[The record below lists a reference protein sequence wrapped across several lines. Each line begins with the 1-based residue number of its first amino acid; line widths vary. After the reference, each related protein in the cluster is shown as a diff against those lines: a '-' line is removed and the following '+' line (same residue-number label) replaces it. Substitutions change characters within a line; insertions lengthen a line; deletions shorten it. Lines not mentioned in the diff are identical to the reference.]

1 VSLRLSSLFSRLI
14 TESSQNGSC
23 RPNIAESIAPHGAES
38 RGAEVQNQLKLIL
51 PFSLAV
57 AFSIANPIADLQMT
71 WGETKAATSE
81 KKPEPKRLPW
91 YSSPLEMQQSKTGTP
106 AKNGEKQAAS
116 ASTKTASPNSSSKK
130 TPTAQSI
137 PSAVKPSSRPSVRQ
151 VAGPG
156 SQNQQYQNGSG
167 ESSPIQQQLDALYR
181 EKGLEAPV
189 MSYDALPVQGADDFQ
204 AMQAA
209 QPQQAGA
216 APQNGYRG
224 TPNQQSHNQ
233 PASNSQPTSWFHKIF
248 GRRSRSN
255 EQEQHPPAAPQNAPQ
270 YQGGQNQYQND
281 QPQNGQPQN
290 GQFPGGQ
297 YQHNQPQ
304 NNQQQFTP
312 DQQQQQYNQN
322 SQNQSVRTPQPQQTQ
337 IAQHPRTQK
346 SAAQSRTGNGLD
358 YSRLRQSRATQEP
371 SAQKTR
377 QVSQPQ
383 EQIEEEEPEE
393 SLDFPEVESTP
404 RLQQNS
410 QESDDVESTET
421 AQEAPASSVRNRTP
435 SPFDNLE
442 LHTPEEAAQEGPA
455 AEAEGGA
462 EEMVEE
468 GNNSEAGEA
477 IPHAARADD
486 SEPQNAQPGS
496 NPLIVPDN
504 GPVGPSA
511 QPIIGIDDAEL
522 AAKYRILAAFPEL
535 KGMKGFCPVLLR
547 DDRELVR
554 SKRIYTVSY
563 QNQSHQFSSSDAMR
577 KFQQSPEKYLPVAD
591 GHDTVLLSENE
602 TVIGTLDFAA
612 WYRGRLYLFANL
624 ENLETFVNR
633 PADYERIALGNR
645 APVDTRNPA
654 ADELEEPEESLEFE
668 DPVTDDTIGSEEVR
682 EPEIPANQSPAD
694 ALRGAARPPAGNR
707 PQEKI
712 NVPPPPPESEDEDEI
727 DMPGNQR
734 PTAGLSQTKS
744 WKPASRNLARR

>member
-1 VSLRLSSLFSRLI
+1 M
-14 TESSQNGSC
+14 
-23 RPNIAESIAPHGAES
+23 
-38 RGAEVQNQLKLIL
+38 KLIL
-51 PFSLAV
+51 PFSLAI

-91 YSSPLEMQQSKTGTP
+91 YSSPLEMQQSKAGTP
-106 AKNGEKQAAS
+106 TKNGDKQA
-116 ASTKTASPNSSSKK
+116 ASTKTASPNSSTKK
-130 TPTAQSI
+130 TPAAQSI

-156 SQNQQYQNGSG
+156 SQNQQYQNGS
-167 ESSPIQQQLDALYR
+167 EEYSPIQQQLDALYR

-189 MSYDALPVQGADDFQ
+189 MSYDALPIQGSDDFQ

-216 APQNGYRG
+216 APQNGYRV
-224 TPNQQSHNQ
+224 TPSQQSYNQ
-233 PASNSQPTSWFHKIF
+233 PASNPQPTSWFHKIF
-248 GRRSRSN
+248 GRRSKSN
-255 EQEQHPPAAPQNAPQ
+255 EQEQHPPAAPQNTPQ
-270 YQGGQNQYQND
+270 YQGGQNQYQNG
-281 QPQNGQPQN
+281 QLQNGQPQN

-304 NNQQQFTP
+304 NNQQQYTP
-312 DQQQQQYNQN
+312 TQQQQQYNQN
-322 SQNQSVRTPQPQQTQ
+322 SQNQAARTQQPQQTQ
-337 IAQHPRTQK
+337 TAQQPRTQK
-346 SAAQSRTGNGLD
+346 PAAQTRSGNGLD

-371 SAQKTR
+371 SAQQTR
-377 QVSQPQ
+377 QVSQPRQ
-383 EQIEEEEPEE
+383 QIEEEEPEE

-404 RLQQNS
+404 SLQQNS
-410 QESDDVESTET
+410 QEFDDVESSEA
-421 AQEAPASSVRNRTP
+421 AQEAPASTVRKRTP

-442 LHTPEEAAQEGPA
+442 LHTPEEAAQEAPV
-455 AEAEGGA
+455 AEEEG
-462 EEMVEE
+462 EVEMVEE

-477 IPHAARADD
+477 VPYDAKAD
-486 SEPQNAQPGS
+486 ENEFQNAQPGS

-522 AAKYRILAAFPEL
+522 AAKYRILSAFPEL
-535 KGMKGFCPVLLR
+535 KGMKGFCPVVLR
-547 DDRELVR
+547 DDRELIR

-563 QNQSHQFSSSDAMR
+563 QNQSHQFSSSDAML

-602 TVIGTLDFAA
+602 AVVGTLDFAA

-624 ENLETFVNR
+624 DNLETFVNR
-633 PADYERIALGNR
+633 PALYERIALGNG

-654 ADELEEPEESLEFE
+654 ADEFEEPEESLEFE
-668 DPVTDDTIGSEEVR
+668 NPVTNEEMESDEFQ
-682 EPEIPANQSPAD
+682 EPAIPANRSPAD
-694 ALRGAARPPAGNR
+694 ALRGPVRPPAGNR

-712 NVPPPPPESEDEDEI
+712 NVPPPPPESDDEDEI
-727 DMPGNQR
+727 DMPGHQR